1 MSDPRESSDQVRNQ
15 FQQQLQNALGSMPL
29 SSKILTGVLT
39 VLVLFG
45 LSYLVRGE
53 NRSHNELLFGGR
65 LLSEQE
71 LDSVELSFSQAGL
84 NDWDREG
91 RRISI
96 PSQNRSDYLAAL
108 QDSSVLP
115 ISIRSSLQGAID
127 KTTIFESSSQ
137 RLAREEHAKEI
148 DLGHKLSAFHEIAW
162 ASVEY
167 DEGERMN
174 LGGARAQS
182 ASVVVSPEGNE
193 PLSTSRIHA
202 IKEFVR
208 GSYSGMRNEDVVVT
222 DTNANSRAGQSNDPR
237 HQIQQEEQ
245 ARLETQVREILC
257 GYGPIRVA
265 AYIELPPANPPVAS
279 NTAITTSPVTVAP
292 HSTPNVHVVRRQEPA
307 SSTRDSTGGNLL
319 SSVFKA
325 VTQVR
330 SNRPARIAGQS
341 HPAEASI
348 PPVATLLP
356 SPIQSTRN
364 VQVSVGLPESYYHR
378 VWEHAYLREHAG
390 ATLKSI
396 PTPDEA
402 RLRYIQS
409 ETETNIRA
417 AITPAVLAAAQFVPR
432 YSSAA
437 PQFSSNAA
445 QLASLVQIW
454 TYPDLP
460 NAETVKPDFAA
471 VAIRWLEVHWQ
482 QVGFVIMGLF
492 GLWIAARTLRS
503 MGSSSTNQSVV
514 SERPIESRVAASGFD
529 SQQIAAE
536 NPASHELEYGDL
548 LELVEQNPDAAANV
562 IRDWVVKAA

>member
-1 MSDPRESSDQVRNQ
+1 MSCH
-15 FQQQLQNALGSMPL
+15 LA
-29 SSKILTGVLT
+29 
-39 VLVLFG
+39 
-45 LSYLVRGE
+45 
-53 NRSHNELLFGGR
+53 
-65 LLSEQE
+65 
-71 LDSVELSFSQAGL
+71 QAGL

-193 PLSTSRIHA
+193 PLSTSRVHA

-208 GSYSGMRNEDVVVT
+208 GSYSGMRNDDVVVT
-222 DTNANSRAGQSNDPR
+222 DTNANSLANQTNDPR

-265 AYIELPPANPPVAS
+265 AYIELPPAYPPAGS
-279 NTAITTSPVTVAP
+279 NTAIPVSPAPVAI
-292 HSTPNVHVVRRQEPA
+292 HATPNVHVVRRQEPA
-307 SSTRDSTGGNLL
+307 SSASSDSGGNLL
-319 SSVFKA
+319 SSVLEA

-330 SNRPARIAGQS
+330 SNRPARIANQNQ
-341 HPAEASI
+341 PAEVGI

-356 SPIQSTRN
+356 SPTQSTRN

-390 ATLKSI
+390 ATLETI
-396 PTPDEA
+396 PAPDDA
-402 RLRYIQS
+402 RLQYIQS
-409 ETETNIRA
+409 QTETNIRA
-417 AITPAVLAAAQFVPR
+417 AITPAVLAAAQFVPQ

-437 PQFSSNAA
+437 PQFSSNAS

-460 NAETVKPDFAA
+460 SAEAVKPDFAA
-471 VAIRWLEVHWQ
+471 IATKWLEVHWQ
-482 QVGFVIMGLF
+482 QVAFVIMGLF

-503 MGSSSTNQSVV
+503 MSSSSANQTVISEGSIQTN
-514 SERPIESRVAASGFD
+514 VAASGFD
-529 SQQIAAE
+529 SQQISAGSLPSDE
-536 NPASHELEYGDL
+536 VNHGDL
-548 LELVEQNPDAAANV
+548 LELIEQNPDAAANV